1 MPPYVP
7 LEQRQRIVELSL
19 QGWSQ
24 RAICRLMNRLRAAVS
39 RIIRTYR
46 DHGGS
51 LADRERSGRPRA
63 TDTQTNSLIVAC
75 VVVDPFIDGKEIRRE
90 LQLDVSLSTIR
101 RRLREA
107 GLRGCSETSVDGA
120 TEAAKAR
127 VCAFCGGLHG
137 GRMERSNF
145 HRRIYLLFAMGP
157 AASCMAP
164 YELQVRFTCR
174 FDSWQLTN

>member
-24 RAICRLMNRLRAAVS
+24 REICRLMNRSRAAVS
-39 RIIRTYR
+39 RIIRTYL

-63 TDTQTNSLIVAC
+63 TDTQTDSLIVAC
-75 VVVDPFIDGKEIRRE
+75 VVVDPFIDAKEIRRE

-107 GLRGCSETSVDGA
+107 GLWGCV
-120 TEAAKAR
+120 AAQK
-127 VCAFCGGLHG
+127 
-137 GRMERSNF
+137 
-145 HRRIYLLFAMGP
+145 P
-157 AASCMAP
+157 
-164 YELQVRFTCR
+164 
-174 FDSWQLTN
+174 QLTERQRQLRLEFARSVEGCTVEEWGEVIFTDESTFSSRWDQQRHVWRPMNCR

>member
-1 MPPYVP
+1 
-7 LEQRQRIVELSL
+7 
-19 QGWSQ
+19 
-24 RAICRLMNRLRAAVS
+24 MNRSRATVS

-75 VVVDPFIDGKEIRRE
+75 VVVDPFTDAKEIHRE

-107 GLRGCSETSVDGA
+107 GLWGSVAAQTSVDGA

-137 GRMERSNF
+137 GRMGRSNF